1 MAALPRYSAK
11 DLLQNNAAK
20 GEAANLLLG
29 VLLTRDVM
37 KGRSVGYWARLWGRT
52 EAGLF
57 WLFARTRSLL
67 VVRKAGGKDLTNW
80 IPDPMS
86 LHELQRDRDTYEPM
100 LDALEMEAC
109 LELEDARAEALIRQM
124 FSDRP
129 KAIFVLR
136 DRETKKRA
144 ATPKRGPGRP
154 KGAKN
159 KPKVPQHDGD
169 GWLMPDGSR
178 LPT

>member
-1 MAALPRYSAK
+1 MTALPRYSAK

-37 KGRSVGYWARLWGRT
+37 TGRSVGYWARVWGRP

-57 WLFARTRSLL
+57 PLFARTRSLL
-67 VVRKAGGKDLTNW
+67 VVRKRGGKDLSLV

-86 LHELQRDRDTYEPM
+86 VHELQRDRDTYGPL

-109 LELEDARAEALIRQM
+109 MELEDERAEALIRQM

-129 KAIFVLR
+129 QAIFVLR
-136 DRETKKRA
+136 DRDSKKRA
-144 ATPKRGPGRP
+144 STPKRPPGRP
-154 KGAKN
+154 KGSKN
-159 KPKVPQHDGD
+159 KPKTPQHDGE

-178 LPT
+178 LTT